1 MDRAARNAG
10 ELLGELT
17 LHFDGSRQAMI
28 TTELTEIISGAEDLQ
43 TSKYVY
49 SGLVNLVTKFKICL

>member
-10 ELLGELT
+10 ELLGKLT

-28 TTELTEIISGAEDLQ
+28 TIELTEIISGAGADRIQ
-43 TSKYVY
+43 NMFIV
-49 SGLVNLVTKFKICL
+49 V